1 MCKQCCFASMKQFL
15 KLISAWAYE
24 GHPRNALTAHALLK
38 NICQFKQGVYKNSI
52 INRW

>member
-1 MCKQCCFASMKQFL
+1 MRTSLSKCKIIYKIQ
-15 KLISAWAYE
+15 KLQ
-24 GHPRNALTAHALLK
+24 